1 MVEKNQELEV
11 QIVSYGSE
19 GQGVARVDNFVIF
32 VPMALIDEV
41 VKVHIIKV
49 TKTFAV
55 GKIIEI
61 IKASPYRIE
70 PKCSV
75 YGKCG
80 GCSLQH
86 LEYYKTLSLKKNI
99 VSDAMKKIAGLS
111 NVNVKDVVP
120 SSKEYNYRNKA
131 AFPIFVNNGNVEV
144 CMYRTLSHNPV
155 CIETCEISDDFINKI
170 VAIFEKFVNSNYAL
184 KDKLSLKH
192 LVIRVVDKKVLVALV
207 ADKPIK
213 NANLLYY
220 NIKTGLNLPEDG
232 LGLFWCKK
240 NIDNNVILEGEIK
253 HLLGVHNITS
263 NILGINVEISP
274 KSFFQVNIDI
284 MEKIY
289 RKVQSNINKNEI
301 VVDAYSGAGLMSA
314 LLAQKAKEVYG
325 IEIVPEA
332 TKNADALKR
341 NNKISNLTNI
351 NGDMAV
357 ELPKLLSRVNKI
369 DAMVLDPP
377 RKGIENIVL
386 ETILKVLPEKIIYVS
401 CNPATLARDISV
413 LSSRYDLSEFEP
425 YDMFPQTS
433 HIETFALLSKKN
445 I

>member
-1 MVEKNQELEV
+1 ME
-11 QIVSYGSE
+11 
-19 GQGVARVDNFVIF
+19 R
-32 VPMALIDEV
+32 
-41 VKVHIIKV
+41 
-49 TKTFAV
+49 
-55 GKIIEI
+55 
-61 IKASPYRIE
+61 
-70 PKCSV
+70 
-75 YGKCG
+75 
-80 GCSLQH
+80 
-86 LEYYKTLSLKKNI
+86 
-99 VSDAMKKIAGLS
+99 
-111 NVNVKDVVP
+111 
-120 SSKEYNYRNKA
+120 
-131 AFPIFVNNGNVEV
+131 
-144 CMYRTLSHNPV
+144 
-155 CIETCEISDDFINKI
+155 INKI